1 MSVALG
7 CFPEQ
12 YKASTWFLLYIIMQ
26 FPVQITILILMY
38 TTQQNKVSNNIII
51 NNGDFVT
58 LCAWREYSLVNEQQ
72 NLINLFTIGVVE

>member
-1 MSVALG
+1 
-7 CFPEQ
+7 
-12 YKASTWFLLYIIMQ
+12 
-26 FPVQITILILMY
+26 MY